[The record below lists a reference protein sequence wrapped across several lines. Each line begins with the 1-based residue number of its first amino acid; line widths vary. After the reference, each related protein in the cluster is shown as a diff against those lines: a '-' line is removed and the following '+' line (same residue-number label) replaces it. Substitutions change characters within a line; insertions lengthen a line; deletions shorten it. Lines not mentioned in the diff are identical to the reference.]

1 MGEARQSRPAKAG
14 RPAFARF
21 LDGIERVG
29 NRMPD
34 PISIFLILAAVV
46 LVASWICAR
55 LGVAVHHPKDGSL
68 IVAVNLLDRA
78 GIRRILTEAVKNF
91 MGFAPLGIVLVAMIG
106 VGVAEKTGLVT
117 LSLRAFVTSMPPRL
131 LTAAVI
137 FAGMLAH
144 LAADAG
150 IIILPPIAAML
161 FAAAGRNPLVG
172 LAAGFAGVGGAFSA
186 NVLPSPLDVLLIG
199 FTQEATRA
207 SKLLPGYEPQVLG
220 NYFFLTVTA
229 PVLTVVGTWITHRF
243 VEPRL
248 GPWPPPPAGGMAA
261 GAGSGAAAGAGGGAA
276 AGGGNGG
283 DAPRDH
289 VLAAV
294 TPAERRGLRA
304 ALVALVLTLA
314 FFGLLVLPPWAPL
327 RGPGRTTLE
336 QIKPFF
342 DSIIILIMLFF
353 FIPGLAFGVASG
365 KVRNDRDVAKMT
377 GDTLATMGTYIVL
390 AFAAAQFI
398 AFFNWSNLGGIVA
411 ISGANFL
418 KAMGFHGAPLLAGL
432 ILFSASLDFFITS
445 ASAKWA
451 MMAPVFVPMFAL
463 LGFTPECTQVVF
475 RIGASVV
482 NIITPCF
489 PYLPILIA
497 AARRYDPRAGAGT
510 LISMMLPYAIAF
522 LIAWTALLLVFY
534 WLNLPIGPGV
544 GMRLA
549 GY

>member
-1 MGEARQSRPAKAG
+1 MSERRPSPSKTQR
-14 RPAFARF
+14 RPVFARV
-21 LDGIERVG
+21 LDAIERVG
-29 NRMPD
+29 NRLPD
-34 PISIFLILAAVV
+34 PITIFLILAGVV

-55 LGVAVHHPKDGSL
+55 LGVTVVHPRDGSV
-68 IVAVNLLDRA
+68 IAAVNLLDRD
-78 GIRRILTEAVKNF
+78 GVRRIFTEAVKNF
-91 MGFAPLGIVLVAMIG
+91 MGFAPLGIVLVAMMG
-106 VGVAEKTGLVT
+106 VGVSEKTGLIT
-117 LSLRAFVTSMPPRL
+117 LSLRAFVTSMPPTL

-137 FAGMLAH
+137 FSGMLAH

-172 LAAGFAGVGGAFSA
+172 LAAAFAGVGGAFSA

-229 PVLTVVGTWITHRF
+229 PVLTVVGTWVTHRF

-248 GPWPPPPAGGMAA
+248 GPWKPAA
-261 GAGSGAAAGAGGGAA
+261 GTPP
-276 AGGGNGG
+276 
-283 DAPRDH
+283 DAH
-289 VLAAV
+289 TLGEVS
-294 TPAERRGLRA
+294 PAERRGLRA
-304 ALVALVLTLA
+304 AGLALALTVAFFLALVLPA
-314 FFGLLVLPPWAPL
+314 WGPL
-327 RGPGRTTLE
+327 RGPGATILE
-336 QIKPFF
+336 RLKPFF
-342 DSIIILIMLFF
+342 DSIIIVIMLLF
-353 FIPGLAFGVASG
+353 FIPGLAFGIASG
-365 KVRNDRDVAKMT
+365 KVRNDRDVTKMT
-377 GDTLATMGTYIVL
+377 GETLATMGTYIVL
-390 AFAAAQFI
+390 AFTASQFI

-411 ISGANFL
+411 ISGARFL
-418 KAMGFHGAPLLAGL
+418 KGIGLAGAPLLVGL
-432 ILFSASLDFFITS
+432 VLFSASLDFFITS

-451 MMAPVFVPMFAL
+451 MLAPVFVPMFAM

-497 AARRYDPRAGAGT
+497 AARRYDPKFGVGS
-510 LISMMLPYAIAF
+510 LISAMLPYSIAF
-522 LIAWTALLLVFY
+522 LVSWTVLLLVFY
-534 WLNLPIGPGV
+534 GLHWPIGPGV
-544 GMRLA
+544 MMRLP

>member
-1 MGEARQSRPAKAG
+1 MSERRPSSSKLPR
-14 RPAFARF
+14 RPAFARA
-21 LDGIERVG
+21 LDAIERVG
-29 NRMPD
+29 NRLPD
-34 PISIFLILAAVV
+34 PITIFLILAGLV

-55 LGVAVHHPKDGSL
+55 LGVTVVHPKDGSV
-68 IVAVNLLDRA
+68 IAAVNLLDRA
-78 GIRRILTEAVKNF
+78 GLRRIFTEAVKNF
-91 MGFAPLGIVLVAMIG
+91 MGFAPLGIVLVAMMG
-106 VGVAEKTGLVT
+106 VGVAEKSGLIT
-117 LSLRAFVTSMPPRL
+117 LSLRAFVTSMPPTL

-150 IIILPPIAAML
+150 VIILPPIAAML

-172 LAAGFAGVGGAFSA
+172 LAAAFAGVGGAFSA

-199 FTQEATRA
+199 FTQEATKA

-229 PVLTVVGTWITHRF
+229 PVLTVIGTWITHRF

-248 GPWPPPPAGGMAA
+248 GPWKPAA
-261 GAGSGAAAGAGGGAA
+261 
-276 AGGGNGG
+276 
-283 DAPRDH
+283 DAPPDAH
-289 VLAAV
+289 ALGEVS
-294 TPAERRGLRA
+294 PEERRGLRA
-304 ALVALVLTLA
+304 AGLALALTVALFLV
-314 FFGLLVLPPWAPL
+314 LVLPTGAPL
-327 RGPGRTTLE
+327 RGPGATILE

-342 DSIIILIMLFF
+342 DSIIILIMLLF
-353 FIPGLAFGVASG
+353 FIPGLTFGIASG
-365 KVRNDRDVAKMT
+365 QIHSDRDVTKMT

-398 AFFNWSNLGGIVA
+398 AFFAWSNLGGIVA
-411 ISGANFL
+411 ISGARFL
-418 KAMGFHGAPLLAGL
+418 KGMGFHGAPLLVGL

-451 MMAPVFVPMFAL
+451 MMAPVFVPMFAM

-489 PYLPILIA
+489 PYLPILIV
-497 AARRYDPRAGAGT
+497 AARRYDPKAGAGT
-510 LISMMLPYAIAF
+510 LISLMLPYSIAF
-522 LIAWTALLLVFY
+522 LVSWTALLLAFY
-534 WLNLPIGPGV
+534 WLHWPIGPGV
-544 GMRLA
+544 MMRLP

>member
-1 MGEARQSRPAKAG
+1 MSERRPSPSKPPR
-14 RPAFARF
+14 RPAFSRA
-21 LDGIERVG
+21 LDAIERVG

-34 PISIFLILAAVV
+34 PITIFLILAGLT
-46 LVASWICAR
+46 LVASWVCAR
-55 LGVAVHHPKDGSL
+55 LGVTVVHPRDGSV
-68 IVAVNLLDRA
+68 IAAVNLLDRA
-78 GIRRILTEAVKNF
+78 GLRRIFTDAVKNF
-91 MGFAPLGIVLVAMIG
+91 MGFAPLGIVLVAMMG
-106 VGVAEKTGLVT
+106 VGVAEKTGLIT
-117 LSLRAFVTSMPPRL
+117 LSLRAFVTSMPPTL

-172 LAAGFAGVGGAFSA
+172 LVAAFAGVGGAFSA

-199 FTQEATRA
+199 FTQEATKA

-229 PVLTVVGTWITHRF
+229 PVLTVIGTWITHRF

-248 GPWPPPPAGGMAA
+248 GPWKPAE
-261 GAGSGAAAGAGGGAA
+261 GAAPL
-276 AGGGNGG
+276 
-283 DAPRDH
+283 DAH
-289 VLAAV
+289 ALGEVSA
-294 TPAERRGLRA
+294 AERRGLRA
-304 ALVALVLTLA
+304 AGVALALTVA
-314 FFGLLVLPPWAPL
+314 FFLLLVLPEWAPL
-327 RGPGRTTLE
+327 RGPGATFLD
-336 QIKPFF
+336 QLKPFF
-342 DSIIILIMLFF
+342 DSIIVLIMLLF
-353 FIPGLAFGVASG
+353 FIPGLAFGLAAG
-365 KVRNDRDVAKMT
+365 KIHNDRDVAKMT
-377 GDTLATMGTYIVL
+377 GETLATMGTYIVL

-398 AFFNWSNLGGIVA
+398 SYFNWSNLGGIVA
-411 ISGANFL
+411 ISGARFL
-418 KAMGFHGAPLLAGL
+418 KGIGLAGAPLLVGL
-432 ILFSASLDFFITS
+432 VLFSASLDFFITS

-451 MMAPVFVPMFAL
+451 MLAPVFVPMFAM

-497 AARRYDPRAGAGT
+497 AARRYDPKFGVGS
-510 LISMMLPYAIAF
+510 LISAMLPYSIAF
-522 LIAWTALLLVFY
+522 LVAWTALLLVFY
-534 WLNLPIGPGV
+534 GLNLPIGPGV
-544 GMRLA
+544 MMRLP